1 MAGKVVQATGN
12 AGATDGLY
20 TAKDIE
26 RVMGEAIEAA
36 QAEGVTDQTEIR
48 SRMMAAR
55 KHFKDSKRGRHA

>member
-26 RVMGEAIEAA
+26 RAMAEAVEAA
-36 QAEGVTDQTEIR
+36 HREGVTDQTAVR
-48 SRMMAAR
+48 DRMMKAR
-55 KHFKDSKRGRHA
+55 KHFKDSKRGRA